1 MRILRLM
8 GCDSRQFASMERY
21 LVRACQTAVA
31 GGHSFHVAYE
41 ARPVSEDFVRAIE
54 AAGGELLVLGRD
66 GSLPGFIR
74 NLDKQMRRRRI
85 DVLHAYFTP
94 LCHYAMAYAW
104 ARGLRVRVRTSANM
118 PLTVRQ
124 ASHPL
129 GPVGWAYFSLLQR
142 TLALLPRRVFVLSQA
157 MHDEFIHL
165 GVRADRLSIISGGVD
180 ETFFVPASASERA
193 AAREYFGLARDQTVV
208 VAASRMVPIKGIDL
222 LVEASAGLP
231 GIRFVVAGDGP
242 LRTEMAALATNLGVD
257 DRVLFCGQLSDAR
270 VLFAAGDIFATPT
283 RSEGLSNSTME
294 SMASGLPVVA
304 SKILANEELVVDGQ
318 TGLLFPSNDPGSLR
332 DAIARLAYDVE
343 LRRDYGQAGRRRIE
357 DHFTVGRRVSQEIAM
372 YESLLS

>member
-1 MRILRLM
+1 M

-21 LVRACQTAVA
+21 LVRACQTAV
-31 GGHSFHVAYE
+31 GCGHSFHVAYD

-74 NLDKQMRRRRI
+74 NLDKQMRQRRI

-94 LCHYAMAYAW
+94 VCHYAMAYAW
-104 ARGLRVRVRTSANM
+104 ARGLRIRVRTSANM

-124 ASHPL
+124 ANGPL
-129 GPVGWAYFSLLQR
+129 GPVRLAYFSLMQQA
-142 TLALLPRRVFVLSQA
+142 LAVLPRRVFVLSQA
-157 MHDEFIHL
+157 MRDEFIHL
-165 GVRADRLSIISGGVD
+165 GVKADRLSVISGGVD
-180 ETFFVPASASERA
+180 ETFFSPASAMERA
-193 AAREYFGLARDQTVV
+193 AAREQFGLAWDQTVV
-208 VAASRMVPIKGIDL
+208 VAASRMVPIKGLDL

-231 GIRFVVAGDGP
+231 GIRFVLAGDGP
-242 LRTEMAALATNLGVD
+242 LRPELVALAKNLGVD

-270 VLFAAGDIFATPT
+270 ALFAAGDIFATPT

-294 SMASGLPVVA
+294 AMASGLPVVA

-318 TGLLFPSNDPGSLR
+318 TGLLFPSNDPGALR
-332 DAIARLAYDVE
+332 DAIARLAYDAQ
-343 LRRDYGQAGRRRIE
+343 LRQSYGQAGRRRVE
-357 DHFTVGRRVSQEIAM
+357 DHFTVGRRVIQEITM
-372 YESLLS
+372 YESLLN